1 MPRFGFS
8 TSDALSGSANLGVKN
23 LTSLPLVI
31 FQLLF
36 VGETPNPKS
45 QTEKTEHFK
54 MAIYHMSVK
63 PVSRS
68 KGRSST
74 AAAAYRAACVIED
87 KRTGEKHDYTKKE
100 GVKHTEI
107 ITPLGVNIPTRSELW
122 NAAEAAEKRKDG
134 CTAREYEV
142 NLPYEL
148 NEQQRTELAQDFC
161 RQLAKIHGIAVDLCI
176 HEPTDKEVKAGA
188 DPRNHHA
195 HILTTTRKITN
206 DGLTDKADIEKA
218 GRKRKDDLKATRNL
232 WADTANKHLKKAGL
246 ENRIDSRSLKDQGS
260 SLKPTIKM
268 GKTATQMERDPIYTP
283 KGKTPRPKYQT
294 RKGDINRAIRADN
307 ERIKTLE
314 AEIADTKAL
323 LEKEAK
329 LIKTDAPLVKIGAF
343 ANDIFIALH
352 KEHDNI
358 LNFDKDKQAQRIKD
372 TRDNFLT
379 DANQL
384 TDILDKNLDSS
395 KLSADELSDVKTA
408 LESVFKLTSNVDSA
422 TTFSDYNSA
431 KASQDSL
438 LAIQNSHSKCQQQI
452 ERIEQPQAVAE
463 SPQIRRPR

>member
-1 MPRFGFS
+1 
-8 TSDALSGSANLGVKN
+8 
-23 LTSLPLVI
+23 
-31 FQLLF
+31 
-36 VGETPNPKS
+36 
-45 QTEKTEHFK
+45 

-74 AAAAYRAACVIED
+74 AAAAYRAACKIED

-107 ITPLGVNIPTRSELW
+107 ITPDGVNIPTRSELW

-206 DGLTDKADIEKA
+206 DGLTDKADIEKS
-218 GRKRKDDLKATRNL
+218 GRKRKEDLKATRQL
-232 WADTANKHLKKAGL
+232 FADTTNRHLEMAGVDV
-246 ENRIDSRSLKDQGS
+246 RIDARSLKDQGS

-268 GKTATQMERDPIYTP
+268 GKTATQMEREPTYTK
-283 KGKTPRPKYQT
+283 KGEAPRPKYQT
-294 RKGDINRAIRADN
+294 KKGDINRAIRADN

-314 AEIADTKAL
+314 SEISDMKYAL
-323 LEKEAK
+323 EQKDKEAQ
-329 LIKTDAPLVKIGAF
+329 LIKTDAPIVRIGAF

-352 KEHDNI
+352 KEHDDI

-372 TRDNFLT
+372 TRENFLT
-379 DANQL
+379 MTDNL
-384 TDILDKNLDSS
+384 TEILDKNLDSS
-395 KLSADELSDVKTA
+395 KLSADELNDVKTA
-408 LESVFKLTSNVDSA
+408 LESVFKLTSNVDNA

-452 ERIEQPQAVAE
+452 ERIEQTRPMIAE
-463 SPQIRRPR
+463 SPQVMRPR